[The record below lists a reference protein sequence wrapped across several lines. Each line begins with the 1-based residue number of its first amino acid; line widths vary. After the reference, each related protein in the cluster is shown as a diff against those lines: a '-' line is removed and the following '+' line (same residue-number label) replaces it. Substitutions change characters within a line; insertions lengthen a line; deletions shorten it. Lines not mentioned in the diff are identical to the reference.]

1 MIKIIEHLP
10 LTIFVIVVM
19 SLIDGINFNIILLC
33 LLFGWLIDLDHLIDF
48 ILLNEKKNY
57 FNLNLF
63 FSGSYFQKSQK
74 IYIFL
79 HSYEITLALIY
90 FSILYDKKIYY
101 VALAHFFHLFQDQI
115 FNNVRFFSYFFIYRL
130 SNNFDIKKICN

>member
-63 FSGSYFQKSQK
+63 FNGSYFQKSQK

>member
-10 LTIFVIVVM
+10 LTIFVIIVM
-19 SLIDGINFNIILLC
+19 SIIDGINFNIILLC

>member
-10 LTIFVIVVM
+10 LTIFVIGVM

-48 ILLNEKKNY
+48 ILLNEKKDY

-63 FSGSYFQKSQK
+63 FSGSYFQKNQK

-90 FSILYDKKIYY
+90 FSNLYDKKIYY
-101 VALAHFFHLFQDQI
+101 VALAHFLHLFQDQI

-130 SNNFDIKKICN
+130 SINFDIKKICN

>member
-1 MIKIIEHLP
+1 MIKVIEHLP

-48 ILLNEKKNY
+48 ILLNEKKDY
-57 FNLNLF
+57 FKLNLF
-63 FSGSYFQKSQK
+63 FSGSYFQKKQK

-101 VALAHFFHLFQDQI
+101 VALAHFLHLFQDQI

>member
-63 FSGSYFQKSQK
+63 FNGSYFQKSQK

-79 HSYEITLALIY
+79 HSYKITLALIY

>member
-63 FSGSYFQKSQK
+63 FNGSYFQKSQK

-90 FSILYDKKIYY
+90 FSNLYDKKIYY
-101 VALAHFFHLFQDQI
+101 VALAHFLHLFQDQI